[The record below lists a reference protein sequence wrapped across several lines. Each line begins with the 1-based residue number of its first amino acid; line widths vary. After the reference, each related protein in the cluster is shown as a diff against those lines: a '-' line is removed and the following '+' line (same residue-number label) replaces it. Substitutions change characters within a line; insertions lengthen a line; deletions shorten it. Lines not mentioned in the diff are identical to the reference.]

1 MFNGENDNNVKVS
14 LETLK
19 KFVYNNN
26 IRLIKSPV
34 RLSLYWSWENKKKES
49 VTMRRKIQK
58 YLSGEREG
66 FSLIELIIVIAIMA
80 ILIGVVA
87 LVVLPYLESSREST
101 DRAALNEVATA
112 FKSAASVNSKYATE
126 VIKMTT
132 ATASTSLNADLK
144 KKIESY
150 LEKSLA
156 ETEKGL
162 SSKNCT
168 GKKFYFQ
175 KSDKGFKVYIG
186 DASGAA
192 KDSDE
197 VEFSTTPASN

>member
-1 MFNGENDNNVKVS
+1 
-14 LETLK
+14 
-19 KFVYNNN
+19 
-26 IRLIKSPV
+26 
-34 RLSLYWSWENKKKES
+34 
-49 VTMRRKIQK
+49 MRRKIQK

-126 VIKMTT
+126 VNKMTT
-132 ATASTSLNADLK
+132 ATASASLNADLK
-144 KKIESY
+144 KKI
-150 LEKSLA
+150 EKSLA

>member
-1 MFNGENDNNVKVS
+1 
-14 LETLK
+14 
-19 KFVYNNN
+19 
-26 IRLIKSPV
+26 
-34 RLSLYWSWENKKKES
+34 
-49 VTMRRKIQK
+49 MRRKIQK

-126 VIKMTT
+126 VNKMTT
-132 ATASTSLNADLK
+132 ATSSASLKADLK

-150 LEKSLA
+150 LEKSLD

-168 GKKFYFQ
+168 GKSFYFQ
-175 KSDKGFKVYIG
+175 KSAKGFKVYIG

-197 VEFSTTPASN
+197 VEFSTTPASK

>member
-1 MFNGENDNNVKVS
+1 
-14 LETLK
+14 
-19 KFVYNNN
+19 
-26 IRLIKSPV
+26 
-34 RLSLYWSWENKKKES
+34 
-49 VTMRRKIQK
+49 MRRKIQK

-112 FKSAASVNSKYATE
+112 FKSAASVNSKYATT
-126 VIKMTT
+126 VKGMTT
-132 ATASTSLNADLK
+132 ATSSASLDADLK

-156 ETEKGL
+156 DTEAGL
-162 SSKNCT
+162 SSANCT
-168 GKKFYFQ
+168 GKKFFFQ

-186 DASGAA
+186 DASGVA
-192 KDSDE
+192 KDSDG
-197 VEFSTTPASN
+197 VEFSTTPASK

>member
-1 MFNGENDNNVKVS
+1 
-14 LETLK
+14 
-19 KFVYNNN
+19 
-26 IRLIKSPV
+26 
-34 RLSLYWSWENKKKES
+34 
-49 VTMRRKIQK
+49 MRRKIHK

-126 VIKMTT
+126 VNKMTT
-132 ATASTSLNADLK
+132 ATASASLNADLK

>member
-126 VIKMTT
+126 VNKMTT
-132 ATASTSLNADLK
+132 ATVSASLNADLK

>member
-1 MFNGENDNNVKVS
+1 
-14 LETLK
+14 
-19 KFVYNNN
+19 
-26 IRLIKSPV
+26 
-34 RLSLYWSWENKKKES
+34 
-49 VTMRRKIQK
+49 MRRKIQK

-101 DRAALNEVATA
+101 DRAALKEVATA
-112 FKSAASVNSKYATE
+112 FKTAASINSKYATT
-126 VIKMTT
+126 VNNTLSSAKD
-132 ATASTSLNADLK
+132 SSSLDADLK

-156 ETEKGL
+156 DTEKGL

-175 KSDKGFKVYIG
+175 KSNKGFKVFIG
-186 DASGAA
+186 ASASEA
-192 KDSDE
+192 VKDSDG
-197 VEFSTTPASN
+197 VEFSITPASN

>member
-1 MFNGENDNNVKVS
+1 M
-14 LETLK
+14 
-19 KFVYNNN
+19 
-26 IRLIKSPV
+26 
-34 RLSLYWSWENKKKES
+34 KKKL
-49 VTMRRKIQK
+49 QK

-112 FKSAASVNSKYATE
+112 FKSAASDPKYANK
-126 VIKMTT
+126 VPTT
-132 ATASTSLNADLK
+132 ATASSSLDAGLK

-150 LEKSLA
+150 LEKNLA
-156 ETEKGL
+156 TTESGL
-162 SSKNCT
+162 SSANCT
-168 GKKFYFQ
+168 GKKFYF
-175 KSDKGFKVYIG
+175 KKDASGYEVYIG

-197 VEFSTTPASN
+197 EPFTSAPAASGSGS

>member
-1 MFNGENDNNVKVS
+1 
-14 LETLK
+14 
-19 KFVYNNN
+19 
-26 IRLIKSPV
+26 
-34 RLSLYWSWENKKKES
+34 
-49 VTMRRKIQK
+49 MRRKIQK

-112 FKSAASVNSKYATE
+112 FKSAVSINSKYATT
-126 VIKMTT
+126 VNNTLSSAKD
-132 ATASTSLNADLK
+132 SSSLDADLK

-156 ETEKGL
+156 DTEKGL

-175 KSDKGFKVYIG
+175 KSNKGFKVFIG
-186 DASGAA
+186 ASASEA
-192 KDSDE
+192 VKDSDG

>member
-1 MFNGENDNNVKVS
+1 
-14 LETLK
+14 
-19 KFVYNNN
+19 
-26 IRLIKSPV
+26 
-34 RLSLYWSWENKKKES
+34 
-49 VTMRRKIQK
+49 MRRKIQK

-112 FKSAASVNSKYATE
+112 FKSAASVNSKYATT
-126 VIKMTT
+126 VNGMTT
-132 ATASTSLNADLK
+132 ATSSASLDPDLK

-162 SSKNCT
+162 SSANCKKD
-168 GKKFYFQ
+168 KKFYFQ

-186 DASGAA
+186 DESGAV
-192 KDSDE
+192 KDSDG
-197 VEFSTTPASN
+197 VEFSTTPASK

>member
-1 MFNGENDNNVKVS
+1 
-14 LETLK
+14 
-19 KFVYNNN
+19 
-26 IRLIKSPV
+26 
-34 RLSLYWSWENKKKES
+34 
-49 VTMRRKIQK
+49 MRRKIQK

-126 VIKMTT
+126 VNKMTT
-132 ATASTSLNADLK
+132 ATASASLNADLK

-162 SSKNCT
+162 SSK
-168 GKKFYFQ
+168 
-175 KSDKGFKVYIG
+175 KSNTDLIIEQSVSLPERPYLPPTIKGFIF
-186 DASGAA
+186 
-192 KDSDE
+192 
-197 VEFSTTPASN
+197 FS

>member
-1 MFNGENDNNVKVS
+1 
-14 LETLK
+14 
-19 KFVYNNN
+19 
-26 IRLIKSPV
+26 
-34 RLSLYWSWENKKKES
+34 
-49 VTMRRKIQK
+49 MRRKIQK

-126 VIKMTT
+126 VNKMTT
-132 ATASTSLNADLK
+132 ATASASLNA
-144 KKIESY
+144 
-150 LEKSLA
+150 EKSLA

>member
-1 MFNGENDNNVKVS
+1 
-14 LETLK
+14 
-19 KFVYNNN
+19 
-26 IRLIKSPV
+26 
-34 RLSLYWSWENKKKES
+34 
-49 VTMRRKIQK
+49 MRRKIQK

-126 VIKMTT
+126 VNKI
-132 ATASTSLNADLK
+132 TASASLNADLK

>member
-1 MFNGENDNNVKVS
+1 
-14 LETLK
+14 
-19 KFVYNNN
+19 
-26 IRLIKSPV
+26 
-34 RLSLYWSWENKKKES
+34 
-49 VTMRRKIQK
+49 MRRKIQK

-112 FKSAASVNSKYATE
+112 FKSAASVNSKYAKI
-126 VIKMTT
+126 VNGM
-132 ATASTSLNADLK
+132 ATAKDSDSLDSDLK
-144 KKIESY
+144 NKVESY

-156 ETEKGL
+156 DTEKGL
-162 SSKNCT
+162 SSKSCT

-175 KSDKGFKVYIG
+175 KSDKGFKVFIG
-186 DASGAA
+186 ESASKAVV
-192 KDSDE
+192 DSDG
-197 VEFSTTPASN
+197 VEFSTTPASK